1 MFRKLSMLLVIALLA
16 FTAACS
22 STSSTTSS
30 VGSNVSATAPGS
42 NVAAASATP
51 SGCPTSNTK
60 SFAKTRFVADI
71 ALAGGAFKRWIYTP
85 AKNGKFKH
93 GAHGKVTALIKGAA
107 AGLFVVNRLDAA
119 KNAAEANP
127 TLCKV
132 LVQPLQKFRAQV
144 TGLVGKAKSGTGSIN
159 PGDVA
164 SGGSYLSDLHSA
176 AAQGGAPFTD
186 NENVSP

>member
-1 MFRKLSMLLVIALLA
+1 MFRKLSIILVIGLLA

-22 STSSTTSS
+22 STSST
-30 VGSNVSATAPGS
+30 VSNAAASATAS
-42 NVAAASATP
+42 NVAAASASAAA

-85 AKNGKFKH
+85 AKDGKFKK
-93 GAHGKVTALIKGAA
+93 GANGKVTALVKAAA

-119 KNAAEANP
+119 KTAAEANP

-132 LVQPLQKFRAQV
+132 LAAPLAKFRAEV
-144 TGLVGKAKSGTGSIN
+144 TGLVSKAKGGAGSIN
-159 PGDVA
+159 PNDVS
-164 SGGSYLSDLHSA
+164 SGGSYLSDLHA
-176 AAQGGAPFTD
+176 AAANGGAAFTD
-186 NENVSP
+186 NQNTNA